1 MKTKTIKQMYDELN
15 DEVIR
20 KIKEGDFTVTKTEKH
35 VVTIEVDGLPFSFWI
50 ANGWEFLE
58 SDGSFDHEN
67 AVTLTMTQEDKKAI
81 FDLIGLSDEDRVRME
96 IEELQKKIDL
106 MKSKLEKTV
115 EKHTEKRSDYLRSVG
130 RYTTTVDLKH

>member
-15 DEVIR
+15 AEVIR
-20 KIKEGDFTVTKTEKH
+20 KIKAGYFTVTKTEKH
-35 VVTIEVDGLPFSFWI
+35 VVTIEVEGLTFSFWI

-58 SDGSFDHEN
+58 NNGSFYHEN
-67 AVTLTMTQEDKKAI
+67 AVTLTMTREDKKEI
-81 FDLIGLSDEDRVRME
+81 FDLFGLSEEDRIRME

-115 EKHTEKRSDYLRSVG
+115 EKHAEIE
-130 RYTTTVDLKH
+130 

>member
-81 FDLIGLSDEDRVRME
+81 FDLIGLSDDDRIKME
-96 IEELQKKIDL
+96 IEELQEKIDL
-106 MKSKLEKTV
+106 MKSKLEKTA

>member
-20 KIKEGDFTVTKTEKH
+20 KIKDGDFNVTKTGEH

-50 ANGWEFLE
+50 ANGWGFLE
-58 SDGSFDHEN
+58 SNGSFDHEN
-67 AVTLTMTQEDKKAI
+67 AVTLTMTREDKKTI
-81 FDLIGLSDEDRVRME
+81 FDLIGLSDDDRIRME

-115 EKHTEKRSDYLRSVG
+115 EKHAEIE
-130 RYTTTVDLKH
+130 

>member
-15 DEVIR
+15 AEVIR
-20 KIKEGDFTVTKTEKH
+20 KIKAGDFKVTKTEKH
-35 VVTIEVDGLPFSFWI
+35 VVTIEVEGLTFSFWI

-58 SDGSFDHEN
+58 NNGSFYHEN
-67 AVTLTMTQEDKKAI
+67 AVALTMTREDKKEI
-81 FDLIGLSDEDRVRME
+81 FDLFGLSDEDRIRME

-115 EKHTEKRSDYLRSVG
+115 EKHAETE
-130 RYTTTVDLKH
+130 

>member
-50 ANGWEFLE
+50 ANGCEFLE
-58 SDGSFDHEN
+58 SNGSFNYEN
-67 AVTLTMTQEDKKAI
+67 AVTLTMTREDKKAI

-106 MKSKLEKTV
+106 MKSKLEKTD
-115 EKHTEKRSDYLRSVG
+115 EKHVVND
-130 RYTTTVDLKH
+130 